1 MRFFNLQL
9 LFLDEPT
16 TGLDSHSASNLIH
29 LLKDVAAKN
38 CAILCTIHQP
48 SSEVFALFDVVIFMK
63 AGRIFYQGPVARINT
78 YYAEHDRRIPENF
91 NPADFVMN
99 LSQVL
104 AGDELEKLFFPIPD
118 YALVE
123 QGSSQRREESHLEF
137 QVQSSF
143 FKQMFE
149 LSWREMVATKRDTT
163 ALIVRFAVTILLN
176 LLYGLIFLDAGGKDN
191 GDQRDFS
198 AHVGAVLMTMI
209 GCMFGTAQPIMLA
222 FPFERPMFLREVT
235 TGTCKSMCFL
245 FSVLTTVLSNIS
257 VFYVYYRYN
266 YRVLD
271 KQAGGGSSPDH
282 HSDASRVA
290 AHVFH
295 DGPPRQ
301 LLPVSRGW
309 LWPGHDVQLP
319 RDGAGLR
326 AL

>member
-1 MRFFNLQL
+1 MRFFNRQL

-63 AGRIFYQGPVARINT
+63 AGRIFYQGPVSRINT

-235 TGTCKSMCFL
+235 TGTCKSLCFL
-245 FSVLTTVLSNIS
+245 FSVLASVL
-257 VFYVYYRYN
+257 F
-266 YRVLD
+266 
-271 KQAGGGSSPDH
+271 
-282 HSDASRVA
+282 
-290 AHVFH
+290 
-295 DGPPRQ
+295 
-301 LLPVSRGW
+301 
-309 LWPGHDVQLP
+309 
-319 RDGAGLR
+319 
-326 AL
+326 